1 VTALPGGAVTFVF
14 TDIEGSTRLVKA
26 LRERYAQ
33 VLAEHRRLVRA
44 AVAAHGGHEVDTQG
58 DAFFVAFGGAKQAV
72 LCALEIQR
80 ALAAQDWPDGARV
93 RVRIGVHTG
102 QAVPEGGRY
111 TGLGVHRAARICAV
125 ARGGQVLISQ
135 ATQALV
141 EDEEEELG
149 FTLIDVGEH
158 RLKDLDR
165 PVRLFQLVAPGLD
178 PVPPPA
184 GPMAAGEFADGGVHG
199 FPAALTSFI
208 GRAGTVRDVAGL
220 LDHSRLVTVTGPG
233 GVGKTR
239 LAGEIAR
246 RVAGEFA
253 DGAWLAELAAVQDPA
268 LVPAAV
274 SAVLGV
280 PQRGGVPVLESLA
293 AVMAR
298 QQLLLVLDNCEH
310 VLGAT
315 AELCAALLP
324 AADDVRILATSREPL
339 GVAGEAR
346 YRLPPLTLPAPD
358 NEAEGGRSEA
368 VALFADR
375 ARRAD
380 PHFTVTGPTAPLVAR
395 LVARLDGMPLAIEL
409 AAARVESLG
418 VVQLLDRLDDRLA
431 LLAGGNR
438 LAAPRQQSLAATV
451 EWSYRLLAEPERQV
465 FRRLSVFPGPFP
477 LEAAEAVAGAA
488 AAPAV
493 LHLVDCSLL
502 TPPRPG
508 PDGRARY
515 LMLETLRAYALARL
529 AEAGEQQAAAAA
541 LASYALRVA
550 EEAAEGLAT
559 SSGELA
565 AVRWLD
571 AEDATVHQGL
581 AWTLDHDPAAALR
594 IAVALAS
601 WWRLRGRSV
610 AGYALL
616 RAAAAHA
623 ARDDHIWVTAQRWL
637 GQAAYIIGDLAA
649 ALDHFTAVRDAAA
662 GPEPSLALVWGLTG
676 RSVVLENLGRIP
688 EAIQDARRAVA
699 LARQI
704 GYAAGEA
711 LALKDL
717 SLAAYHAGDLESAL
731 EAAHEGQRI
740 DPAAIPGWVAR
751 WCSGFL
757 TLVLINAGDVA
768 SAQRTCADGLA
779 AARQVGDLQTQA
791 LCTVL
796 MADLDRLAGR
806 MAQAGAHLREAVA
819 IASRIGNRL
828 RLLDCLDSC
837 GHLCAATGRWAEAVT
852 MWAALA
858 ACQRQA
864 AQPDLPQDARR
875 RQEPLHRAGQALG
888 PAQLRAAEDRGAAM
902 TLQTA
907 VELAAMLTVPGPR
920 SPQAPPTLEQLSAR
934 ERELVSLVAQGRTDV
949 QIAGQLS
956 ISTRTVSAHLGRI
969 RDKTGCRRRADLTR
983 LALQAGLV

>member
-1 VTALPGGAVTFVF
+1 MTVLPGGAVTFLF
-14 TDIEGSTRLVKA
+14 SDIEGSTRLVKA
-26 LRERYAQ
+26 LRERYPQ
-33 VLAEHRRLVRA
+33 VLAEHRQLVRA

-58 DAFFVAFGGAKQAV
+58 DAFFVAFGEAKQAV
-72 LCALEIQR
+72 LCALAVQQT
-80 ALAAQDWPDGARV
+80 LAAQEWPDGAQV
-93 RVRIGVHTG
+93 RVRIGIHTG
-102 QAVPEGGRY
+102 QATPAGGGY
-111 TGLGVHRAARICAV
+111 AGLAVHRAARICAA

-135 ATQALV
+135 ATQTLV

-149 FTLIDVGEH
+149 FTLVDVGEH

-165 PVRLFQLVAPGLD
+165 AVRLFELAAAGLD
-178 PVPPPA
+178 PGAAPVGRILA
-184 GPMAAGEFADGGVHG
+184 GSLAVGGVHG
-199 FPAALTSFI
+199 FPAALTSFV
-208 GRAGTVRDVAGL
+208 GRAGAMGEVAGL
-220 LDHSRLVTVTGPG
+220 LDHCRLVTVTGPG

-239 LAGEIAR
+239 LAGEVAR
-246 RVAGEFA
+246 RVVGEFA
-253 DGAWLAELAAVQDPA
+253 DGAWLAELATVQDPA
-268 LVPAAV
+268 LVPATV

-280 PQRGGVPVLESLA
+280 PQRSGVPVLQSLA
-293 AVMAR
+293 VVMAR

-324 AADDVRILATSREPL
+324 AADDVRILATSREPI

-358 NEAEGGRSEA
+358 DGARGGRSEA
-368 VALFADR
+368 VALFAER

-380 PHFTVTGPTAPLVAR
+380 PHFTATGPALPLVAR
-395 LVARLDGMPLAIEL
+395 LVERLDGMPLAIEL

-418 VVQLLDRLDDRLA
+418 VAQLLDRLDDRLA

-438 LAAPRQQSLAATV
+438 LAAPRQRSLAATV
-451 EWSYRLLAEPERQV
+451 EWSYQLLAEQEQQV
-465 FRRLSVFPGPFP
+465 FRRLSVFPGPFA
-477 LEAAEAVAGAA
+477 LEGAEAVAGAA
-488 AAPAV
+488 AGPAV

-515 LMLETLRAYALARL
+515 LMLETLRAYGLARL
-529 AEAGEQQAAAAA
+529 AEAGEQQAAAAG

-550 EEAAEGLAT
+550 EQAAAGLET
-559 SSGELA
+559 SAGELTA
-565 AVRWLD
+565 IRWLD

-581 AWTLDHDPAAALR
+581 AWALDHDPAAALR

-616 RAAAAHA
+616 HAATAHA
-623 ARDDHIWVTAQRWL
+623 ARDDHIWVTAQRLL
-637 GQAAYIIGDLAA
+637 GQAAFVTGDLAV
-649 ALDHFTAVRDAAA
+649 ALDHFTAARDSAA
-662 GPEPSLALVWGLTG
+662 GKPSLALVWGLTG

-688 EAIQDARRAVA
+688 EAIQDARRAVV

-704 GYAAGEA
+704 GYPAGEA

-717 SLAAYHAGDLESAL
+717 SLAAYHAGDLDSAL
-731 EAAHEGQRI
+731 EAAHQGQGI
-740 DPAAIPGWVAR
+740 DPATIPGWVAR

-757 TLVLINAGDVA
+757 TVVLINAGDLT
-768 SAQRTCADGLA
+768 SARRTCTDGLA

-796 MADLDRLAGR
+796 MADLDRQAGR
-806 MAQAGAHLREAVA
+806 MAEAGTHLREAVG

-828 RLLDCLDSC
+828 RLLECLDSG
-837 GHLCAATGRWAEAVT
+837 GHLCAATGRWADAVT

-858 ACQRQA
+858 ACQRHA
-864 AQPDLPQDARR
+864 GQPDLPQDARR
-875 RQEPLHRAGQALG
+875 RQRPLRSASQALG
-888 PAQLRAAEDRGAAM
+888 PAQMRAAENRGAAM

-907 VELAAMLTVPGPR
+907 AELATMLTVPGPR
-920 SPQAPPTLEQLSAR
+920 SPQAPPALEQLSVR
-934 ERELVSLVAQGRTDV
+934 ERELVSLVAQGRTDA
-949 QIAGQLS
+949 QIAEQLS
-956 ISTRTVSAHLGRI
+956 LSARTVRSRLDRI
-969 RDKTGCRRRADLTR
+969 RDKSGCRRRTDLTR
-983 LALQAGLV
+983 FALQAGLV